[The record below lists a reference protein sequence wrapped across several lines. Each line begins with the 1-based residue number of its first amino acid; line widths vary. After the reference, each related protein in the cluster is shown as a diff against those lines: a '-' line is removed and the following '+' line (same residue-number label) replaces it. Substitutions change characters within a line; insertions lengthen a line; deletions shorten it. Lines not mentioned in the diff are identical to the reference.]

1 MKQTETPKKEGIE
14 QKKHSGVVTIIGRP
28 SAGKSSFLNAV
39 CGGKVSIVSP
49 IPQTTRKA
57 VRGIITNDAGQI
69 LFLDTP
75 GLHESDKRFNEEL
88 RRITSTAVKES
99 DVVLYIIDST
109 RTFGNE
115 EEKIFQLIQKENL
128 SDRLVIAINKC
139 DEKNSQS
146 GIIFLTIEKFF
157 PQLQTS
163 TRVFEISAK
172 QKKGLEAL
180 IDALMKLLPYGE
192 LMYPPDFYTDQD
204 IAFRISEIIREKA
217 IENTREEIPHALYV
231 LIDTLQMKANGKE
244 LFVKAFICVERESQ
258 KGIVIG
264 KNARVIRAIKEQSL
278 KELQKIFSYHIL
290 LSLQVRVDNDWRK
303 NSKVVDK
310 LLT

>member
-99 DVVLYIIDST
+99 DAVLYIIDST
-109 RTFGNE
+109 RAFGNE

-290 LSLQVRVDNDWRK
+290 LSLQVRVDKDWRK

>member
-1 MKQTETPKKEGIE
+1 MKQTETPKKEGFE

-99 DVVLYIIDST
+99 DAVLYIVDST

-180 IDALMKLLPYGE
+180 IEALMKLLPYGE

-290 LSLQVRVDNDWRK
+290 LSLQVRVDKDWRK

>member
-57 VRGIITNDAGQI
+57 VRGIITNDVGQI

-99 DVVLYIIDST
+99 DAVLYIIDST
-109 RTFGNE
+109 RAFGNE

-290 LSLQVRVDNDWRK
+290 LSLQVRVDKDWRK